1 MPNLLYNNFVMQFFK
16 SKNIFVKIVLVI
28 LFLFVLYG
36 VNKIYEV
43 WRSNK
48 FLKSL
53 KGEIIYVSGPSLGEV
68 YKIKANGE
76 DNRLLYSNSH
86 LTIDY
91 IRWLEDGKI
100 QFLASQQSNA
110 APTGNEYKLVVM
122 DANGGNVQINLLP
135 LQPLGD
141 EQSGEKFQKYV
152 NELFKI
158 ERQDGLTN
166 GITVDDGLYID
177 NGSVI
182 YLAQNG
188 EPVKIYN
195 HLFYDFKFNR
205 GPDAAKWSPDKNF
218 IAYNNVKGLTLTD
231 RKGSVRV
238 NLPMVKAAIF
248 DWRY

>member
-1 MPNLLYNNFVMQFFK
+1 MLYNNFVMQFFK
-16 SKNIFVKIVLVI
+16 SKDIFKIALFI

-36 VNKIYEV
+36 VNKIYEG

-53 KGEIIYVSGPSLGEV
+53 KGEIVYVSGQSLGDV
-68 YKIKANGE
+68 YKINANGE
-76 DNRLLYSNSH
+76 NNRLLYSNRH
-86 LTIDY
+86 LTIAY
-91 IRWLEDGKI
+91 IRWTGDGKI
-100 QFLASQQSNA
+100 QFLASQQSNIV
-110 APTGNEYKLVVM
+110 PTGIEYKLVVM
-122 DANGGNVQINLLP
+122 DVNGTDVQINLLP

-141 EQSGEKFQKYV
+141 EQSGEKFQKYIDGI
-152 NELFKI
+152 FKI
-158 ERQDGLTN
+158 ERQY
-166 GITVDDGLYID
+166 GIPTDDGLYID
-177 NGSVI
+177 EGSVI